1 VLVVF
6 GPGCVEGPILLRG
19 VSVFK
24 VAKAIE
30 CVEAKAQGKR
40 GHSKFARR

>member
-30 CVEAKAQGKR
+30 CVEAEDQRKWGR
-40 GHSKFARR
+40 SKYTCR